1 MGSGLFGFS
10 LSQRL
15 LTLRETFIRKKRR
28 ETGRKD
34 RRRRKVQKVAD
45 KNGTACFI
53 ASWISNHPL
62 PSPQFPDIQTR
73 TCANIMSLKTSSFAQ
88 AEQVWSFS
96 NVPGC

>member
-1 MGSGLFGFS
+1 MGSGLSGFS

-53 ASWISNHPL
+53 AS
-62 PSPQFPDIQTR
+62 
-73 TCANIMSLKTSSFAQ
+73 
-88 AEQVWSFS
+88 
-96 NVPGC
+96 